1 MLKLFY
7 ITYKQ
12 KEEFMFYLIKVI
24 KKYIVNMNPVT
35 RRSDSLILGV
45 SITM

>member
-1 MLKLFY
+1 MLNKWV
-7 ITYKQ
+7 IK
-12 KEEFMFYLIKVI
+12 LIKNNI
-24 KKYIVNMNPVT
+24 DMNPVT